1 MNIKKIDKLIN
12 DLKQEIRK
20 EQAYNGK
27 RWKRSLSN
35 QPGVYDVRLNFQQIM
50 ILDDALQ
57 QRKGR
62 KDTIMGLPY
71 PVHLKQKWNIMAEEI
86 FQDFAGRMEKQEEI
100 GREAERNFKDGQWSA
115 EICESNLNKRKEEE
129 KTT

>member
-35 QPGVYDVRLNFQQIM
+35 QPGVYDVKLNFQQIM

-71 PVHLKQKWNIMAEEI
+71 PVHLKRKWNIMAAEI
-86 FQDFAGRMEKQEEI
+86 FQDYDGRMRKDEE
-100 GREAERNFKDGQWSA
+100 RRKDG
-115 EICESNLNKRKEEE
+115 EKKMYESIKTMEENKWL
-129 KTT
+129 

>member
-50 ILDDALQ
+50 ILHEAIQ
-57 QRKGR
+57 QKRGPNGVFWSTPVFSRK
-62 KDTIMGLPY
+62 
-71 PVHLKQKWNIMAEEI
+71 KWNTKVREI
-86 FQDFAGRMEKQEEI
+86 YQDYKER
-100 GREAERNFKDGQWSA
+100 RESK
-115 EICESNLNKRKEEE
+115 
-129 KTT
+129 